1 MPDFPALS
9 PAEMQDVL
17 RDLQRLAA
25 LVGPL
30 QQFLE
35 LRSDGMLSERL
46 EQISNDL
53 QALWG
58 QIEAHTELAEKLMDG
73 LEAREEMLARL
84 DAMEHKLERLL
95 QLLGHAIR
103 PRP

>member
-25 LVGPL
+25 LAGPL

-35 LRSDGMLSERL
+35 IRSDGMLSQRL
-46 EQISNDL
+46 EEIGTDL
-53 QALWG
+53 KMLWE
-58 QIEAHTELAEKLMDG
+58 QMQTHTDLAEKLMDG
-73 LEAREEMLARL
+73 LEAREEVLARL
-84 DAMEHKLERLL
+84 DAMEHKLDRLL

>member
-1 MPDFPALS
+1 
-9 PAEMQDVL
+9 MQELL

-25 LVGPL
+25 LAGPL

-35 LRSDGMLSERL
+35 IRSDGMLSQRL
-46 EQISNDL
+46 EQISADL

-58 QIEAHTELAEKLMDG
+58 QIETHTDLIEKLMDG

-84 DAMEHKLERLL
+84 DSMEHRLDRLL
-95 QLLGHAIR
+95 QVLGQAFR
-103 PRP
+103 SRQ

>member
-9 PAEMQDVL
+9 PAEMQEVL
-17 RDLQRLAA
+17 RDLQRLATLA
-25 LVGPL
+25 GPL

-35 LRSDGMLSERL
+35 IRSDGMLSQRL
-46 EQISNDL
+46 EQISTDL

-58 QIEAHTELAEKLMDG
+58 QIERHTELAEKLLDG
-73 LEAREEMLARL
+73 LEVREEMLVRL
-84 DAMEHKLERLL
+84 DAMEHKLDRLL